1 MQISTSSMGERNS
14 DSDATSSFKKFG
26 GKSSMDFDKKTSA
39 AIDSLNAYEALV
51 DDCCSK
57 QKQCKA
63 FFLETLS
70 LIQKD
75 DEELR
80 IRFHKSGLKQYNEL
94 AEDAYS
100 KILKANEDMVPIF
113 DNISV
118 GFDSDL
124 FSKMIN
130 YHSESLSDVKMFENL
145 VYNC

>member
-1 MQISTSSMGERNS
+1 MSSLGERNS
-14 DSDATSSFKKFG
+14 DSDISKNKKFG
-26 GKSSMDFDKKTSA
+26 GKTSSDFDKKTSA
-39 AIDSLNAYEALV
+39 AIDSLNAYEAFV

-57 QKQCKA
+57 QKRCEA
-63 FFLETLS
+63 FLLETLS

-75 DEELR
+75 DEKLR
-80 IRFHKSGLKQYNEL
+80 IRFLKSGFEQYNEL

-100 KILKANEDMVPIF
+100 KILKANEEMGPIF
-113 DNISV
+113 ENISV

-145 VYNC
+145 VCNC

>member
-1 MQISTSSMGERNS
+1 MSSLGESNR
-14 DSDATSSFKKFG
+14 DSDATSKSLKFV

-39 AIDSLNAYEALV
+39 AIDSLNAYEAFV

-57 QKQCKA
+57 QKSCEA
-63 FFLETLS
+63 VILEALS

-75 DEELR
+75 DEQLR
-80 IRFHKSGLKQYNEL
+80 IRFLKSGFEQYNEL
-94 AEDAYS
+94 AEEAYS
-100 KILKANEDMVPIF
+100 KIQEANEEMGPIF
-113 DNISV
+113 ENISV

-145 VYNC
+145 VCNC